1 MQTFHVKERL
11 RRALDKLGINLS
23 IESCMFAALLAVAYE
38 IGSLP
43 LATTALMPLGFLL
56 SDLGKYLQGRKLIKG
71 AERDM
76 VELRHLGVTLNEE
89 MHSAVSD
96 SEIDG
101 EYQ

>member
-1 MQTFHVKERL
+1 
-11 RRALDKLGINLS
+11 
-23 IESCMFAALLAVAYE
+23 
-38 IGSLP
+38 
-43 LATTALMPLGFLL
+43 MPLGFLL